1 MFCGKCGASVPD
13 GEEICPFCGE
23 RARGGELVSAEKPKK
38 PFPRLKPEHKK
49 YVIIAALLLLLVA
62 VLIIVISAC
71 STVTTEKNAHVALV
85 AYVDTDADVYFRFY
99 HEGCLRRYY
108 V

>member
-38 PFPRLKPEHKK
+38 SFPRLKPEHKK
-49 YVIIAALLLLLVA
+49 YVIIAALLLLLQYSPA
-62 VLIIVISAC
+62 KHLWPSP
-71 STVTTEKNAHVALV
+71 
-85 AYVDTDADVYFRFY
+85 
-99 HEGCLRRYY
+99 
-108 V
+108 